1 MGLCRSGGALMVLEP
16 RLCSKCKLKLVSDVM
31 VFLNGIL
38 VYSISEIVYCSTCR
52 HVKSTTMY
60 ISPERILCLM
70 SKKERIWFLSSNAML
85 AASFTAHGLSNA
97 FQASVAALLPL
108 GVLAASAIAAR
119 SLLRRRVRHL
129 QKGSYHSVPQ
139 QDCAS
144 AATMRQ
150 TAVYD
155 AASES
160 VANHLHQRRARL
172 SSLVKSE
179 LGIPSGRSAPT
190 APPMGGLTSGLAH
203 QLGAASGRGSRGS
216 VSSAVGGHGWL
227 AEEPAVHQSEP
238 FSDPATGDAV
248 ASRVWGLQSRSLQL
262 LPDELEV
269 RWLLPG

>member
-1 MGLCRSGGALMVLEP
+1 MCFHFRVPMLSP
-16 RLCSKCKLKLVSDVM
+16 
-31 VFLNGIL
+31 
-38 VYSISEIVYCSTCR
+38 TCR
-52 HVKSTTMY
+52 HVKGTS
-60 ISPERILCLM
+60 ISVAPPERMLCLM
-70 SKKERIWFLSSNAML
+70 NKRTRDWFLSSNPRL
-85 AASFTAHGLSNA
+85 TASFTARGHHNA
-97 FQASVAALLPL
+97 LQSAISAPLLL
-108 GVLAASAIAAR
+108 GVLVATAIASR
-119 SLLRRRVRHL
+119 SLLRRRVGHL

-139 QDCAS
+139 QDRAA

-150 TAVYD
+150 IAVHD

-160 VANHLHQRRARL
+160 IANLLHQRRTRL
-172 SSLVKSE
+172 SSLVRAE
-179 LGIPSGRSAPT
+179 LGIPRGRSAPT